1 MQNIM
6 GGDTTTSSLALLQS
20 TERTDKKTEKP
31 APKAGP
37 NEEELRQL
45 FDSIDTDGGGTLDRE
60 ELAVLATKLGQALGP
75 AELEAAMAEMDADG
89 DGDVDFDEFQEWWC
103 AAPARAPCR
112 PAAEAAHPHD
122 TVAVQVGDAWG

>member
-6 GGDTTTSSLALLQS
+6 GGDTTASSLALLQS
-20 TERTDKKTEKP
+20 TERTDKKAEGP

-37 NEEELRQL
+37 KEEELRQL

-75 AELEAAMAEMDADG
+75 AELETFGQAA
-89 DGDVDFDEFQEWWC
+89 
-103 AAPARAPCR
+103 ARPGLGRTVKALRHR
-112 PAAEAAHPHD
+112 PP
-122 TVAVQVGDAWG
+122 TSY

>member
-6 GGDTTTSSLALLQS
+6 GGDTTASSLALLQS
-20 TERTDKKTEKP
+20 TERTDKKAEGP

-37 NEEELRQL
+37 KEEELRQL

-89 DGDVDFDEFQEWWC
+89 DGDVDFEEFQEWWC
-103 AAPARAPCR
+103 GCARPRAR
-112 PAAEAAHPHD
+112 PASGRGARPHGIVAAR
-122 TVAVQVGDAWG
+122 VGGAWG